1 MDVET
6 KYALLKENIKNYG
19 KIAVAYSGGLD
30 STFLLKVCH
39 DVLGDNVIAVSIR
52 TDLQPV
58 REYLGSEEF
67 VKKEGIK
74 HFILEFNDYTL
85 PCFKNNPPDRCYY
98 CKKGSLTP
106 TASPSVTTSP
116 TTSATA
122 IRRRSVCSTWSGWKE
137 ASDTRTIIGYGMSDP
152 WRFKIW

>member
-67 VKKEGIK
+67 VKKKGLS
-74 HFILEFNDYTL
+74 ILFSNLMITL
-85 PCFKNNPPDRCYY
+85 YHVLKI
-98 CKKGSLTP
+98 
-106 TASPSVTTSP
+106 
-116 TTSATA
+116 
-122 IRRRSVCSTWSGWKE
+122 IRRIVV
-137 ASDTRTIIGYGMSDP
+137 IIAKKRYC
-152 WRFKIW
+152 

>member
-98 CKKGSLTP
+98 CKKRDI
-106 TASPSVTTSP
+106 V
-116 TTSATA
+116 
-122 IRRRSVCSTWSGWKE
+122 KNN
-137 ASDTRTIIGYGMSDP
+137 
-152 WRFKIW
+152 